1 MVKLTEDDIQK
12 KIEAITSL
20 YSDWRW
26 KEFEEIVLYY
36 QGLTSQE
43 LFTKKFSD
51 LDAVTK
57 DKEHTAIVRS
67 LNALNFVLDIPNWL
81 SKRSYKRWDQI
92 EKTLQKEV
100 KNARG
105 K

>member
-1 MVKLTEDDIQK
+1 MRLTDDDISK

-20 YSDWRW
+20 QSDWRW
-26 KEFEEIVLYY
+26 KEFSEVILYY

-43 LFTKKFSD
+43 LFTKKFLA
-51 LDAVTK
+51 LDAVMK
-57 DKEHTAIVRS
+57 DKEHAAIVRS
-67 LNALNFVLDIPNWL
+67 LNALNFVLDMPNWL
-81 SKRSYKRWDQI
+81 SKRSWKRWDQV
-92 EKTLQKEV
+92 EKQIGKEI

>member
-1 MVKLTEDDIQK
+1 MRLTEDDISK

-20 YSDWRW
+20 QSDWRW
-26 KEFEEIVLYY
+26 KPFSEVILYY
-36 QGLTSQE
+36 QGLTTQE
-43 LFTKKFSD
+43 LFSKKFLA

-57 DKEHTAIVRS
+57 DKEHAAIVRS
-67 LNALNFVLDIPNWL
+67 LNALNFVLDMPNWL
-81 SKRSYKRWDQI
+81 AKRSWKRWDQV
-92 EKTLQKEV
+92 EKSIGKEI